1 MNLVS
6 IAGFICF
13 SSYYFLG
20 NGNLPPVFTQDMNNL
35 ALSESTQLGSIVY
48 KLEGFDP
55 EGGEISFGLVGSV
68 NFEVNPQTGDVKIVK
83 ELDREVR
90 VVDCK

>member
-1 MNLVS
+1 
-6 IAGFICF
+6 
-13 SSYYFLG
+13 
-20 NGNLPPVFTQDMNNL
+20 MNNL

-90 VVDCK
+90 VC